1 MCYLVCDTLDP
12 PLPPSGSYPWD
23 VMIIA
28 IRGVPGGGGGGGF
41 LSMAYA
47 RCAAGQGMLSDLSF
61 LNRVYN
67 FALVCPKQ
75 GI

>member
-1 MCYLVCDTLDP
+1 MR
-12 PLPPSGSYPWD
+12 S
-23 VMIIA
+23 
-28 IRGVPGGGGGGGF
+28 VPGDGGGHINI
-41 LSMAYA
+41 AYR
-47 RCAAGQGMLSDLSF
+47 RCAAGQGMLFDLSL

>member
-1 MCYLVCDTLDP
+1 MR
-12 PLPPSGSYPWD
+12 S
-23 VMIIA
+23 
-28 IRGVPGGGGGGGF
+28 VPGGGLG
-41 LSMAYA
+41 LLNIAYT
-47 RCAAGQGMLSDLSF
+47 RRAAGQGILFDLSF

>member
-1 MCYLVCDTLDP
+1 MR
-12 PLPPSGSYPWD
+12 S
-23 VMIIA
+23 
-28 IRGVPGGGGGGGF
+28 VPVGGG
-41 LSMAYA
+41 LLNIAYT
-47 RCAAGQGMLSDLSF
+47 RCAVGQGMLFDLSV